1 MLQCGVEQT
10 LNKFVY
16 KRTIHCTWNVTLFNF
31 VVVNTEVF
39 KTKLTVDVLNYD
51 QLF

>member
-1 MLQCGVEQT
+1 MLQRGVEQT
-10 LNKFVY
+10 LSMFVY
-16 KRTIHCTWNVTLFNF
+16 NIPIHC
-31 VVVNTEVF
+31 VVNTEVF

>member
-1 MLQCGVEQT
+1 MLQRGVEQT
-10 LNKFVY
+10 KYVCLQYTYTLYLNF
-16 KRTIHCTWNVTLFNF
+16 L
-31 VVVNTEVF
+31 VVNTEVF

>member
-1 MLQCGVEQT
+1 MLQRGVEQT
-10 LNKFVY
+10 LSMFVY
-16 KRTIHCTWNVTLFNF
+16 NIPIHLYLNF
-31 VVVNTEVF
+31 LVVNTEVF

>member
-1 MLQCGVEQT
+1 MLQRGVEQT
-10 LNKFVY
+10 LNMFVY
-16 KRTIHCTWNVTLFNF
+16 NIPIHCTWNVTLFNF
-31 VVVNTEVF
+31 LVVNTEVF